1 MINHLPGFTRYLQVL
16 EGLSPKSVEVYCAKV
31 KEFFAW
37 LEGND
42 NVKPVEEITRHD
54 IEHYLEWCFY
64 RSNSNQTR
72 HTKLTALGKFFRYL
86 RYEKIIPD
94 DITADIPK
102 PKIFSRRMQTFTKE
116 DILNLFRAID
126 ITIEKGVRDCC
137 IFILAAFCG
146 LRISEIYKLRIG
158 DIIDDGNNFDIAI
171 PEDIGKKHSTRTIY
185 LWKIPAVFIRSYITI
200 RITQGAKVGDPFLV
214 SYRFGRPSTRPLDA
228 GALNAILKTY
238 ARRAGLRKSKITFH
252 MFRATHANDLQ
263 HIEGYTLP
271 SIQERLGW
279 KDLST
284 AGRYLVRRER
294 IYRTYRDL
302 HKYWIEFRQIWAKQN
317 TEGGGDVHSSNN
329 DAAGNAGESGGN
341 AVAVAP

>member
-1 MINHLPGFTRYLQVL
+1 MTNYLPGFIRYLQVL

-42 NVKPVEEITRHD
+42 NVKPVEDITRQD

-64 RSNSNQTR
+64 RGNSNQTR
-72 HTKLTALGKFFRYL
+72 HTKLTALGKFFRFL
-86 RYEKIIPD
+86 RYEKVISE
-94 DITADIPK
+94 DITTDIPK

-126 ITIEKGVRDCC
+126 ITTEKGVRDCC

-158 DIIDDGNNFDIAI
+158 DIIDDGNNLDIAI
-171 PEDIGKKHSTRTIY
+171 PEDIGKKHSSRTIY
-185 LWKIPAVFIRSYITI
+185 LWKVPAAFIRSYTTT
-200 RITQGAKVGDPFLV
+200 RITQGARPVDPFLI
-214 SYRFGRPSTRPLDA
+214 SYRFRRPSGRRLDA
-228 GALNAILKTY
+228 GSLNSILKDY
-238 ARRAGLRKSKITFH
+238 ARAAGLRKSKVTFH

-263 HIEGYTLP
+263 HIRGYTMP
-271 SIQERLGW
+271 AIQERMGW

-284 AGRYLVRRER
+284 SGRYLVRRER
-294 IYRTYRDL
+294 IHRTYNSL
-302 HKYWIEFRQIWAKQN
+302 HEYWIEFKQIWTKQH
-317 TEGGGDVHSSNN
+317 TEGGEDVHSNH
-329 DAAGNAGESGGN
+329 DAAGSAGESGGN
-341 AVAVAP
+341 TVAITQ